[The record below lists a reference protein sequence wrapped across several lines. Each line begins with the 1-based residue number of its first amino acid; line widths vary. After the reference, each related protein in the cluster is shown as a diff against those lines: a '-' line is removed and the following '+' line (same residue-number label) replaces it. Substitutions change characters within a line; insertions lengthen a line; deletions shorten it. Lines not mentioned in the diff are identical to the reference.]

1 MLQMSGA
8 GSRYRSTRGGPRK
21 FRSDCEEV
29 RHTCSVG
36 VCSQFPKSDDNIIFY
51 VPGQVTSGARA
62 KGLNVLYTAHE
73 TNRGQQQGPPCPTL
87 QVRAAAAAAV
97 HSSGR
102 APALRPRDTHHAC
115 VRAWLGRRPPTK
127 CMQIQGSGSSARE
140 SRTMAAWMWHDA
152 ATQRLSAGSR
162 HLPLRYADRVCAA
175 KRTETAPC
183 PSVRPS
189 VGRSQGQRARQ
200 QQSVDVKKRFLPF
213 LLFRSRFFTFL
224 TFFYFPKV
232 FF

>member
-1 MLQMSGA
+1 MSVRPTVCPVDRQQHRRPAYLLQMSGA

-97 HSSGR
+97 HFSGR
-102 APALRPRDTHHAC
+102 APALRPRDTHHARVRGWVADHPRNVC
-115 VRAWLGRRPPTK
+115 KFRAAAAVLVRAGPWQPGCGTTPRHNGCQQVADICHSVTPTACAPLSVLKRRRVRLSVRLSVGPR
-127 CMQIQGSGSSARE
+127 GSARDN
-140 SRTMAAWMWHDA
+140 SKA
-152 ATQRLSAGSR
+152 
-162 HLPLRYADRVCAA
+162 
-175 KRTETAPC
+175 
-183 PSVRPS
+183 
-189 VGRSQGQRARQ
+189 
-200 QQSVDVKKRFLPF
+200 
-213 LLFRSRFFTFL
+213 
-224 TFFYFPKV
+224 
-232 FF
+232 